1 MSDSLVLHSGRI
13 DLVLL
18 SVEATLARVN
28 QLSPEFRAEVSPVWL
43 AMVTSA
49 SEPSPW
55 IHGFSII
62 DRNSGLEVGSCGFK
76 GPPNSEGAVEIAYGI
91 DPDFQRRGFATEAAA
106 GLLDYA
112 LNQNIVRIVRASH
125 VTG

>member
-1 MSDSLVLHSGRI
+1 
-13 DLVLL
+13 
-18 SVEATLARVN
+18 
-28 QLSPEFRAEVSPVWL
+28 
-43 AMVTSA
+43 MVTSA

-112 LNQNIVRIVRASH
+112 LNQNIVRIVRAHTLLDNIASQK
-125 VTG
+125 VLAKCGFQLIGEVEDPEDGLVLRWERLSP